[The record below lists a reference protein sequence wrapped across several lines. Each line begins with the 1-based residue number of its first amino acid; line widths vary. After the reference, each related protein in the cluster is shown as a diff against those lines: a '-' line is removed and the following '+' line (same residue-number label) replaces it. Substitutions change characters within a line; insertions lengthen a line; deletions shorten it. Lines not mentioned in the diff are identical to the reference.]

1 MAVPRAPGA
10 SPRCLV
16 PGSHGPRP
24 QPSVV
29 AIDHMAW
36 RPQWTNLTCRRESPW
51 PSVPKSY
58 ISSVSRSATTTH
70 VPAEVRG
77 PRRVELGHPAAP
89 LSMPQRGSSM
99 DLRLSNESRLS
110 NIVIK
115 GRAIRQCYTVGTQKP
130 NGSTHV
136 EFKSDEFANGPERLA
151 TRPGISGLGFRGMAA
166 SRCAASSSPAH
177 SDHACLAGAA
187 NLPR

>member
-1 MAVPRAPGA
+1 VAQRAK
-10 SPRCLV
+10 S
-16 PGSHGPRP
+16 
-24 QPSVV
+24 
-29 AIDHMAW
+29 
-36 RPQWTNLTCRRESPW
+36 

-187 NLPR
+187 NLDDVTVLSCTARTRDTSAGNRGVLLLLVISVPGRGQRRARPCRRS

>member
-1 MAVPRAPGA
+1 VDQPDLPARVTVAQRAK
-10 SPRCLV
+10 S
-16 PGSHGPRP
+16 
-24 QPSVV
+24 
-29 AIDHMAW
+29 
-36 RPQWTNLTCRRESPW
+36 